1 MTVGGNDVAGSRP
14 DQRVPAAPS
23 PSRMSRPKW
32 LNTRVVLGVLV
43 VVAAVVLGARV
54 VGAQRQL
61 ATVWATTTDLQA
73 GTVLTGA
80 DLTELEVNLDDT
92 AGRYFGSAA
101 PIVGKQL
108 TRALG
113 AGEIVPVAAVGDPTA
128 DTRLLA
134 LTLPG
139 AEMLPGLVRG
149 SVIDVYLVKG
159 SGTDLTTT
167 LAAADLTVQEV
178 TAPSSGG
185 LSGAGSSGYQV
196 VVRLPTKSAQELI
209 TQLSTGTLKILLHPA
224 G

>member
-1 MTVGGNDVAGSRP
+1 MTVGGNDVGSSRP
-14 DQRVPAAPS
+14 DPRSAVPPS
-23 PSRMSRPKW
+23 PRRMSRPKW
-32 LNTRVVLGVLV
+32 LNTRVVVGVLV
-43 VVAAVVLGARV
+43 VVGAVVLGARV

-61 ATVWATTTDLQA
+61 SYVWATTTDLQA
-73 GTVLTGA
+73 GTVLSGD

-92 AGRYFGSAA
+92 AGRYFGSSA

-113 AGEIVPVAAVGDPTA
+113 AGEIVPVAAVGDPVA

-134 LTLPG
+134 LTVAG
-139 AEMLPGLVRG
+139 DQMLPGLTRG
-149 SVIDVYLVKG
+149 SVIDVYLVQG
-159 SGTDLTTT
+159 SGTDLTTA

-185 LSGAGSSGYQV
+185 LSGAGSSGYQI
-196 VVRLPTKSAQELI
+196 VVRLPTKSARELV
-209 TQLSTGTLKILLHPA
+209 TQLSVGTVKILLHPA

>member
-1 MTVGGNDVAGSRP
+1 MTVGGNDVGGARP
-14 DQRVPAAPS
+14 DPQIPAAPS
-23 PSRMSRPKW
+23 PRRMSRPKW

-43 VVAAVVLGARV
+43 VVGAVVLGSRV

-61 ATVWATTTDLQA
+61 STVWATTTDLQA
-73 GTVLTGA
+73 GTVLTGD
-80 DLTELEVNLDDT
+80 DLAEIEVNLDDT
-92 AGRYFGSAA
+92 AGRYFGSSAA
-101 PIVGKQL
+101 IVGKQL

-113 AGEIVPVAAVGDPTA
+113 AGEIVPVASVGDPAA

-134 LTLPG
+134 LTVAG
-139 AEMLPGLVRG
+139 DEMLPGLTRG
-149 SVIDVYLVKG
+149 SVIDVYLVQG
-159 SGTDLTTT
+159 SGADLTTKP
-167 LAAADLTVQEV
+167 AAADLTVQEV

-196 VVRLPTKSAQELI
+196 VVRLPTKRAQELV